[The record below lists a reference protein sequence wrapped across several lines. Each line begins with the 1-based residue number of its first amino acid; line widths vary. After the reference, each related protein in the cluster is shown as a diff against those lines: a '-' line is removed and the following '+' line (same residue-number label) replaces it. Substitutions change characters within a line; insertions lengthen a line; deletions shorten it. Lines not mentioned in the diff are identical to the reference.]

1 MAIGTQRAF
10 MWIARNTRETKYGKR
25 EVKVCQLRKVMRGE
39 TMKAILTNTSF
50 LTLTLAAVGL
60 ASAQSYAVPSGGFGG
75 YGTGYGDFGYGYHA
89 STYEEGVLRGYATL
103 YQGIGQA
110 NYYNSLARINN
121 EEAFSRYVEN
131 RQKAT
136 DAYFYM
142 RQANRSARAAERS
155 PRLTQEQYVALAKKE
170 APLRLS
176 EQQYDRTF
184 GRLNW
189 PAALSGEQF
198 AAERT
203 ALDQAFRA
211 RSPGDA
217 GASTEFY
224 GDVQKLTATLETKL
238 RTQIG
243 ELDSAQYMTAKKF
256 LLGLSYES
264 RQPLVG
270 RALAAK

>member
-1 MAIGTQRAF
+1 
-10 MWIARNTRETKYGKR
+10 
-25 EVKVCQLRKVMRGE
+25 
-39 TMKAILTNTSF
+39 MKAILTNASF
-50 LTLTLAAVGL
+50 LTLTLAAAGL
-60 ASAQSYAVPSGGFGG
+60 ASAQSYAVPSGGYGG
-75 YGTGYGDFGYGYHA
+75 YGHGSGDYGYGYHA

-121 EEAFSRYVEN
+121 EEAYSRYVQN

-136 DAYFYM
+136 EAYFYM

-170 APLRLS
+170 APGRLS

-184 GRLNW
+184 GRLQW
-189 PAALSGEQF
+189 PAALASDQF
-198 AAERT
+198 VAERDE
-203 ALDQAFRA
+203 LDRVFGS

-224 GDVQKLTATLETKL
+224 GAVRQLTATLQTKL
-238 RTQIG
+238 RSQVN
-243 ELDSAQYMTAKKF
+243 ELDSAQYMAAKKF
-256 LLGLSYES
+256 LLSLSQEAQ
-264 RQPLVG
+264 QPLVV
-270 RALAAK
+270 RALAAR